1 MKYEY
6 MDNAYWET
14 EDRSIV
20 KCIRLTTIDEKS
32 NKKKKD
38 VLQFKK
44 TLPDGSECPNYRE
57 VVEKFGIKRIDENT
71 AERKERK
78 SREEKERRAMAEQKQ
93 KTAQLEKLFN
103 LKLQAFE
110 IDEIKNSNDRVLR
123 TKLRRA
129 KNEVEMNALATIL
142 IAKELGM
149 FGDKSSERAE

>member
-6 MDNAYWET
+6 LDNAYWET
-14 EDRSIV
+14 EDRSIL
-20 KCIRLTTIDEKS
+20 KCIRLTTIDEQS

-44 TLPDGSECPNYRE
+44 TRPDGSECPNYKE
-57 VVEKFGIKRIDENT
+57 VVEKFGIQRIDQNT

-78 SREEKERRAMAEQKQ
+78 NREEKEKRAIAEQKQ